1 MSVSRTRTLSIT
13 SGKGGVGKTTIA
25 ANMALNLA
33 QKGKKVL
40 LLDGDLGMG
49 NVDIM
54 FGVRTQKT
62 IHDVL
67 EGEAPLSEVL
77 VDVAP
82 GVTIIPGGSGIFELQ
97 TLNDRQKR
105 VLLDHVTTLPQNY
118 DYLIVDTA
126 PGIDDNVLYLNSAV
140 HQIGVVLTPDPA
152 SMADS
157 YALIKVL
164 NKYHREDRFSI
175 ICNQVR
181 DEAEGLALFKRISD
195 VASKFLYV
203 SLDYQGSIPHDPLLT
218 RATKSQQLVLD
229 SQPHAVSSLA
239 IQQITQKMCGFKGM
253 ESVKGGMQF
262 FWEQL
267 FRVA

>member
-40 LLDGDLGMG
+40 ILDGDLGMG

-54 FGVRTQKT
+54 FGVRVQRT
-62 IHDVL
+62 IQDVL
-67 EGEAPLSEVL
+67 DGEAPLSSVVVE
-77 VDVAP
+77 VAP
-82 GVTIIPGGSGIFELQ
+82 GVSIIPGGSGILELQ
-97 TLNDRQKR
+97 TLTDLQKR
-105 VLLDHVTTLPQNY
+105 VLLDQVTTLPQSF
-118 DYLIVDTA
+118 DFLIVDTA
-126 PGIDDNVLYLNSAV
+126 PGIDDTVLYLNSAV
-140 HQIGVVLTPDPA
+140 HQIGVVVTPDPS

-164 NKYHREDRFSI
+164 NKYHKEDRFSI

-181 DEAEGLALFKRISD
+181 DESEGLALFKKLSD
-195 VASKFLYV
+195 VASRFLYV
-203 SLDYQGSIPHDPLLT
+203 SLDYQGSIPQDALLS
-218 RATKSQQLVLD
+218 RATKSQQLVLS
-229 SQPHAVSSLA
+229 SQPHAASSLS

>member
-1 MSVSRTRTLSIT
+1 MSLARTRTLSIT

-40 LLDGDLGMG
+40 ILDGDLGMG

-54 FGVRTQKT
+54 FGVRAQRT
-62 IHDVL
+62 IQDVL
-67 EGEAPLSEVL
+67 AGEATLASIL

-82 GVTIIPGGSGIFELQ
+82 GVTIIPGGSGILELQ
-97 TLNDRQKR
+97 SLNDFQKR
-105 VLLDHVTTLPQNY
+105 ALLDEVAALPRSF
-118 DYLIVDTA
+118 DFMIVDTA
-126 PGIDDNVLYLNSAV
+126 PGIDDRVLYLNSAV
-140 HQIGVVLTPDPA
+140 HQIGVVLTPDPS

-164 NKYHREDRFSI
+164 NKYHKEDRFSI

-181 DEAEGLALFKRISD
+181 DEAEGLALFKRLSD

-203 SLDYQGSIPHDPLLT
+203 SLDYQGSIPHDALLN
-218 RATKSQQLVLD
+218 RATRSQQLVLS
-229 SQPHAVSSLA
+229 SQPHASSSLA
-239 IQQITQKMCGFKGM
+239 INQITQKMCGFKGM